1 MIDTNKQTP
10 ATVNQIT
17 NNKPNIERAFLPMRG
32 QISGSLN
39 GGHNKT
45 IAWVRVMAGTKIE
58 NYQIPLQLKMLT
70 PLCPPY
76 GAGLTATAKFYFVPD
91 SRVWRNSEEYYAQ
104 NGGSSKTKITKK
116 PTLAGKKIPMVE
128 YSEIGKTVCMTETTA
143 WRDTWISSYIPR
155 VGYAD
160 TYAIIDHPWAT
171 PANNGGGAVMPDY
184 DACLLRGRMAIWNDF
199 ERNKQYEGK
208 AVEYNGDTVTSEEW
222 NSYLPLS
229 EQRYTANSMRARR
242 NNSYYTDYRVDAQG
256 YDLNPYDALEN
267 GIDQAMVDWQ
277 NVESQLDELRQQSEN
292 TEKNPWDIINE
303 IYGTSRKL
311 SEGKVQLLKTYTFPL
326 NYAHV
331 TQNTY
336 NEGTSDSR
344 YRVLGE
350 QGAFS
355 FTDEII
361 QGMRYWEAIEP
372 GYIHVILTVTA
383 QTVFERAFERTVMN
397 VTWDSEY
404 RPSLKDQK
412 LDTLN
417 YLEVESSI
425 GANGIIGGTNGPIG
439 FKRKYTEYGKLPN
452 IVGGDMSTWGYWQ
465 TSYDGSVFNGTMN
478 LPKVKFDNIIISQ
491 GTHQFYEEN
500 AVGTSSIYSSDE
512 MPLFNKMYFKDYTDL
527 LINKNQAIMN
537 TVNWLSQNGS
547 YNAEIMIEGQ
557 NQIFY
562 GGEHVMTAN
571 LPISEDIISNFTKW
585 GEH

>member
-1 MIDTNKQTP
+1 MTDTNQQTP

-17 NNKPNIERAFLPMRG
+17 NEKPNIKRAFTKM
-32 QISGSLN
+32 SGTIGSSLN

-45 IAWVRVMAGTKIE
+45 IAWFRVMAGMKIE
-58 NYQIPLQLKMLT
+58 NYQIPIQLKMLT

-91 SRVWRNSEEYYAQ
+91 SRVWKNSEEYYAQ

-116 PTLAGKKIPMVE
+116 PTLLNKKIPFVNIVNDQNE
-128 YSEIGKTVCMTETTA
+128 KICLTETTQ
-143 WRDTWISSYIPR
+143 WRDSWISSYLPR
-155 VGYAD
+155 IGYAD
-160 TYAIIDHPWAT
+160 TYRRQEFPWVD
-171 PANNGGGAVMPDY
+171 NGGASLPDY
-184 DACLLRGRMAIWNDF
+184 DACLLRGRIAICNDF

-208 AVEYNGDTVTSEEW
+208 IQEYDGDTVTDQEW
-222 NSYLPLS
+222 RSYITLTPDDLVK
-229 EQRYTANSMRARR
+229 NSMRCRR

-256 YDLNPYDALEN
+256 YETDPYNALQSGDERTMMEWAN
-267 GIDQAMVDWQ
+267 L
-277 NVESQLDELRQQSEN
+277 ESQLDELRQQSEN
-292 TEKNPWDIINE
+292 AEKNPWDIINE

-336 NEGTSDSR
+336 NTAIENDSS

-350 QGAFS
+350 QGAYS
-355 FTDEII
+355 FTEELI

-383 QTVFERAFERTVMN
+383 DTVFERAFERTAMN
-397 VTWDSEY
+397 VNWDDEY

-417 YLEVESSI
+417 YLEVESHI
-425 GANGIIGGTNGPIG
+425 GANGIVGGGLGPIG
-439 FKRKYTEYGKLPN
+439 FKRKWTEYGKLPN
-452 IVGGDMSTWGYWQ
+452 VIGGDMSTWGYWQ
-465 TSYDGSVFNGTMN
+465 SIGAGSDEMEADR
-478 LPKVKFDNIIISQ
+478 LILSQ

-500 AVGTSSIYSSDE
+500 AIGTASLYSSDE
-512 MPLFNKMYFKDYTDL
+512 MPIFNKQYYLDYTDL
-527 LINKNQAIMN
+527 LINKNQAIVNAVSHLNDLTGN
-537 TVNWLSQNGS
+537 TDIL
-547 YNAEIMIEGQ
+547 IEGQ

-562 GGEHVMTAN
+562 GGKHILTAS
-571 LPISEDIISNFTKW
+571 LPIDEDIISNFTEW